1 MVAFGFAVMPSIGAY
16 AATTSADSIEED
28 HRKDGLP
35 TWLLVTTASG
45 GFNFSST
52 PGVLRVEGDG
62 AYGYN
67 TGLNP
72 FNVGITGVSGNLGN
86 DVGPVAAYAQPCPAF
101 LDSNGEF
108 VVGGCAANVDTDVPQ
123 SVGEGP
129 FGTAEMGEVEI
140 PILDD
145 MLAKMRDYEGDN
157 LFLTQTL
164 DILFYYNPLA
174 TSTDT
179 AGNSIGNGFY
189 INQTLDQ
196 DMADMTGDTTSYFI
210 AGDGIKQHLF
220 SKFVMGNALTKGVS
234 DFQPS
239 WNTGDDADYVDQ
251 WLMSFTKDVNSTGNG
266 IISSISSWV
275 GLDRN
280 HDSGCPGCTYQYDPG
295 HDPVVKTV
303 PQIDGHP

>member
-1 MVAFGFAVMPSIGAY
+1 MAAFVFAVMPSIGAY
-16 AATTSADSIEED
+16 AANTASDSIEED
-28 HRKDGLP
+28 HSKYGIP
-35 TWLLVTTASG
+35 TWLATSTAG
-45 GFNFSST
+45 NVATT
-52 PGVLRVEGDG
+52 PGVLRFEGDG

-72 FNVGITGVSGNLGN
+72 FGEGVTGVAGNLGN
-86 DVGPVAAYAQPCPAF
+86 GVGPVAAYAQPCPGF
-101 LDSNGEF
+101 LDANGEF
-108 VVGGCAANVDTDVPQ
+108 TVGGCAANVDSDMPQ
-123 SVGEGP
+123 SMPENPGTGELS
-129 FGTAEMGEVEI
+129 EVEI

-145 MLAKMRDYEGDN
+145 MLAKMNDIEGAN
-157 LFLTQTL
+157 LFLSQTL

-196 DMADMTGDTTSYFI
+196 DMADMTGDISSYMNP
-210 AGDGIKQHLF
+210 GDGIQQHLF
-220 SKFVMGNALTKGVS
+220 SKFVLSNAITAK
-234 DFQPS
+234 DFTPS
-239 WNTGDDADYVDQ
+239 ANTGDDADYIDQ
-251 WLMSFTKDVNSTGNG
+251 WLMSFTKDVDVNGNG
-266 IISSISSWV
+266 IVSSFSSWV

-303 PQIDGHP
+303 PEIDGHP